1 MPLIRFQIY
10 AITPKT
16 SIIFKWR
23 RAAGI
28 SGPDLVLV
36 LANAPL
42 CSPHFG
48 REVNFGGLGI
58 VAGREVPFLLQLDDM
73 RRQVR
78 EREFVGHGCE

>member
-1 MPLIRFQIY
+1 M
-10 AITPKT
+10 
-16 SIIFKWR
+16 
-23 RAAGI
+23 
-28 SGPDLVLV
+28 V